1 MPNMCAIVDCSLLEA
16 VGSEWLNADWVVEE
30 CVELDALGNTL
41 ADEKELVYRCREFIS
56 AGDSRNSS
64 NSKLLKKNFNDNGN
78 SENSS

>member
-1 MPNMCAIVDCSLLEA
+1 M
-16 VGSEWLNADWVVEE
+16 VEE

-64 NSKLLKKNFNDNGN
+64 NSKLLKKKSINDNRN
-78 SENSS
+78 SEKRAVHYQL